1 MDKGEYEGGRR
12 RREDEGE
19 EGRRWIWVTESSYRV
34 VLGAQRGTRGARV
47 HGAGYPC
54 VGYPLPPL
62 CTRGAVRC
70 RRAVRDRGRLSGEAR
85 GEGRGRRVRVRVRE
99 GERWRHSD
107 LPLPLSA
114 TTTTAAAA
122 CVSCRRCC
130 LRWCERGVRCVD
142 EQTRRVGGR
151 GGRMGRDTRHTTHT
165 HVRRLILTH
174 SLTYHQDCGCCHLV
188 YRTVPLL
195 SHHAAAPPSCSALLC
210 HQIHA
215 VLPHRA
221 APCAVCAHS
230 VLLRA
235 ARARQTC
242 TINKCT
248 RRHTR
253 THTRTQMRVGFGAGP
268 TLTSA
273 SVRRARDTA
282 PVHLCD
288 L

>member
-1 MDKGEYEGGRR
+1 MVGGGVDKGEYEGGRR

-130 LRWCERGVRCVD
+130 
-142 EQTRRVGGR
+142 
-151 GGRMGRDTRHTTHT
+151 
-165 HVRRLILTH
+165 
-174 SLTYHQDCGCCHLV
+174 HQDCGCCHLV

-221 APCAVCAHS
+221 VPCAVCARS
-230 VLLRA
+230 LSTA
-235 ARARQTC
+235 AGGARASNMHNQQMHTQAHTHTHTHTDACGVRGGSNT
-242 TINKCT
+242 NKC
-248 RRHTR
+248 
-253 THTRTQMRVGFGAGP
+253 
-268 TLTSA
+268 
-273 SVRRARDTA
+273 VRAPRA
-282 PVHLCD
+282 
-288 L
+288 